1 MPQADKEQREAWKQ
15 APLPDLVRHLVG
27 TCHLECREDM
37 ARLETLVELVAMEEG
52 YRRQDLLAIR
62 DKVAQFA
69 NAMRAHLA
77 MEERSLFPF
86 ILGLQD
92 GRIPASRQESLEVLR
107 AHLEK
112 DHEAEAGLLR
122 GSRVLTSTMA
132 EEEEPSSSRSQ
143 IHAAMKV
150 LSERLQMHLYLENQV
165 LFPRTR

>member
-1 MPQADKEQREAWKQ
+1 MPHADKEQREAWKQ
-15 APLPDLVRHLVG
+15 APLPDLVKHLVG

-52 YRRQDLLAIR
+52 YRRQDLISIR

-69 NAMRAHLA
+69 TAMRAHLA
-77 MEERSLFPF
+77 LEERSLFPF

-112 DHEAEAGLLR
+112 DHEAEASLLR
-122 GSRVLTSTMA
+122 SIRALTATMA
-132 EEEEPSSSRSQ
+132 EEEDPASARGR
-143 IHAAMKV
+143 IHASMKV